1 MERSEVAEQY
11 KWRVQDI
18 FASDE
23 AWEQEYAAAEKC
35 IDFSAFAGKLADPAQ
50 LAALFA
56 RQEEAGKRI
65 ERLYLYA
72 HMRHDEDSRV
82 AKYTAMQSRAMSLY
96 VRYSS
101 ESAFVE
107 PELTA
112 LDEELLRSFA
122 RDRKSV
128 V

>member
-1 MERSEVAEQY
+1 MERSEVAERY

-72 HMRHDEDSRV
+72 HMRHIRPCSPAPCRCMC
-82 AKYTAMQSRAMSLY
+82 AILPNR
-96 VRYSS
+96 
-101 ESAFVE
+101 
-107 PELTA
+107 
-112 LDEELLRSFA
+112 RS
-122 RDRKSV
+122 
-128 V
+128 